1 MNESHTPPRPA
12 IAVVGVS
19 ALFPGSIDATG
30 FWSDILAGSDLIT
43 DVPPSH
49 WLIDDYYD
57 PDPSVPDKTYAKRGA
72 FLPKVDFD
80 AMHWGVPPALVPE
93 TDTSQLLALIVAQK
107 VLEDASAGDPQR
119 LDLARTSVIL
129 GVTSGQEL
137 LGSMVSRLQRPV
149 WTKALREAGLPESEV
164 VDVCE
169 RIAAHYTDWKE
180 STFPGLLGN
189 VVAGRIANRLNLG
202 GTNCVSDAACA
213 STMSALS
220 MAVNELQ
227 LGDSDLVITGGVDTM
242 NDIFMFMC
250 FSKTPALSMSG
261 DCRPFS
267 DQADGTM
274 LGEGLG
280 MVALKRLVDAERAG
294 DRIYAVIRGV
304 GASSDGRSKSVYAP
318 VSAGQAKSLAR
329 AYTQAGYGPDSV
341 ELVEAHGTGTKAGD
355 AAEFGGLEM
364 VFGATA
370 RQDRQWC
377 QLGSVKSQIGH
388 AKAAAGAAGL
398 FKVVMALHHKVL
410 PPTIKIDR
418 PNPALQLESS
428 PFHLTTRARP
438 WVRAADH
445 PRRASVSAFGFGGS
459 NFHLALEEFVPP
471 PGKRPEAP
479 RLRAAGAELVVLS
492 ADSSAALAAKAK
504 EVARDCAQPG
514 MLKWLAA
521 TSRGSAL
528 FEHRLSI
535 VADSDGDLAQKLNQA
550 AQLIES
556 KPNQALSTPNGI
568 HVGWGRPE
576 GRLAFV
582 FPGQGSQYIDM
593 GADLAMHFSAALA
606 AWDTAAEIVRDGDL
620 RLQEVV
626 FPRTAFDDAV
636 AAEQARRL
644 SDTEWAQP
652 AIGCSSL
659 SLLNLI
665 GELELKPSCVAGH
678 SFGEVT
684 ALHAA
689 GVLDAS
695 QMLRVARRRGELMA
709 EAAVH
714 PGAMCAVPRPLDE
727 VRALLEKFGEN
738 VVVANH
744 NGPAQV
750 VLSGITS
757 AIEAVEAKLAAEG
770 IQARR
775 LPVAT
780 AFHSEVVADASAGLS
795 AFLTEQ
801 SFATASLPVY
811 SNTLAGPY
819 PEAPEKIRALLA
831 EQLARPVQFVGM
843 IEAMYADGVRTFVEV
858 GPGAVLTGLI
868 KGILEGH
875 PHQAVSLDR
884 KGVSS
889 RTALLDALGAL
900 VAAGHSLRLEA
911 LWSDYAAASDPR
923 TVAKPKLSIGLDGAN
938 YGKPYPPPGGAQQLP
953 RPNGPRPE
961 VARVAAGQS
970 AGSVAPQAPSQ
981 SAAPNEGAAL
991 TAPSN
996 GAGRAAASNGGGVAF
1011 DGKAL
1016 IPVAPPV
1023 AVAAAPLNAAGS
1035 PMSHRAE
1042 PGWAHAYQEAQR
1054 HTAEAHSAYMAAMAQ
1069 SHMAFLQTIEHGF
1082 GAISGLPL
1090 PVTPTL
1096 QPMASALAAPPPAP
1110 APAPTHA
1117 APPTHPPAPAAS
1129 VAPVVVPPP
1138 AAVER
1143 TRPAAAAVPVR
1154 DLHGLMLQIV
1164 SDKTGYPTEM
1174 LSAEMQLEG
1183 DLGIDS
1189 IKRVEILSA
1198 MRERAPE
1205 LPEVDTAVMAKLQT
1219 LGEIVEYMQGLLG
1232 SVPADAAPSVSVSP
1246 AQPAAAVR
1254 DLHGLMLQ
1262 IVSDKTGY
1270 PTEMLSA
1277 EMQLEGDLGIDS
1289 IKRVEILS
1297 AMREQAPE
1305 LPEVDTAVMAK
1316 LQTLGEII
1324 EYMQGLLGSAP
1335 PGPAERAPQLAA
1347 PVRDLHGLM
1356 LQIVSDKTGYP
1367 TEMLSA
1373 EMQLEGDLGIDSI
1386 KRVEILSAM
1395 REQAPELP
1403 EVDTAVMAKL
1413 QTLGEIIEYMQG
1425 LLGGG
1430 PPEPNAPPP
1439 ARPGASAVRATERA
1453 TPGADPVTTP
1463 SLGRFALTTQER
1475 PAIGMAMRGLLG
1487 AQRVGVTSD
1496 GTDLGATLVKEL
1508 CARGV
1513 RAELVDPASSP
1524 GLDALL
1530 FLGGMRPV
1538 TDIDE
1543 AVQVNREAFAAAQ
1556 SFARQ
1561 RSGKGVFVTVQ
1572 DTGGAFATTHIESVR
1587 AWLSGLAGLTRSVA
1601 QEWSDVATKAIDLE
1615 RGGNSSEVL
1624 AKSLA
1629 DELLLGGPELD
1640 VGLPVDGRRLV
1651 LDSVRVPVAVGASPW
1666 RDGDVVVAS
1675 GGARGGTAATLIELA
1690 TQAKLRFVLLGR
1702 TALVAEPPCV
1712 TGILGDAELKRALL
1726 AEARAAGRMPS
1737 PTELGA
1743 QVSGIVAAREIRAT
1757 LRAIEGTGSEACYVP
1772 VDVTDTDALQAAL
1785 HDVRAHWGPIAAIV
1799 HGAGVIHDKLLV
1811 DKTTEHFDRVFDT
1824 KVAGLR
1830 ALLHATQA
1838 DPIKLLCFF
1847 SSVAGRCGNVGQSDY
1862 AMANEVL
1869 NKVAWAE
1876 ARSRTGCL
1884 VKSLGWGPWEG
1895 GMVSPELKLHFE
1907 RMGVPLIPLQVGAR
1921 MLVDELS
1928 GSQPE
1933 QVELVLGGE
1942 PRPEALAPKAGAP
1955 GLSLEVVVDRR
1966 SHPFLADH
1974 SIHGTPV
1981 VPVVVAIE
1989 WFSRAARAFRPNLVL
2004 SGIQNL
2010 KVLRGIPLKNFEQD
2024 ELRLVVNC
2032 ALRSNG
2038 SGAILDLELVDD
2050 SGTPYYRATAQMVET
2065 RPAPSKGGA
2074 NDLGLEAWGDRVV
2087 YDGQVLFHGPDF
2099 QMIRSIDGVSQSGIA
2114 AALSGVL
2121 EAGWPQSWCT
2131 DPRALDGGLQLALL
2145 WSHHVLGRAS
2155 LPTGIGEVRTFTDR
2169 PSDGPLHCTLTGRDA
2184 SGQRTVSDVVFRN
2197 GLGEVI
2203 AELEGVEVHLLPQA

>member
-1 MNESHTPPRPA
+1 M
-12 IAVVGVS
+12 
-19 ALFPGSIDATG
+19 
-30 FWSDILAGSDLIT
+30 
-43 DVPPSH
+43 
-49 WLIDDYYD
+49 
-57 PDPSVPDKTYAKRGA
+57 
-72 FLPKVDFD
+72 
-80 AMHWGVPPALVPE
+80 
-93 TDTSQLLALIVAQK
+93 
-107 VLEDASAGDPQR
+107 
-119 LDLARTSVIL
+119 
-129 GVTSGQEL
+129 
-137 LGSMVSRLQRPV
+137 
-149 WTKALREAGLPESEV
+149 
-164 VDVCE
+164 
-169 RIAAHYTDWKE
+169 
-180 STFPGLLGN
+180 
-189 VVAGRIANRLNLG
+189 
-202 GTNCVSDAACA
+202 
-213 STMSALS
+213 
-220 MAVNELQ
+220 
-227 LGDSDLVITGGVDTM
+227 
-242 NDIFMFMC
+242 
-250 FSKTPALSMSG
+250 
-261 DCRPFS
+261 
-267 DQADGTM
+267 
-274 LGEGLG
+274 
-280 MVALKRLVDAERAG
+280 
-294 DRIYAVIRGV
+294 
-304 GASSDGRSKSVYAP
+304 
-318 VSAGQAKSLAR
+318 
-329 AYTQAGYGPDSV
+329 
-341 ELVEAHGTGTKAGD
+341 
-355 AAEFGGLEM
+355 
-364 VFGATA
+364 
-370 RQDRQWC
+370 
-377 QLGSVKSQIGH
+377 
-388 AKAAAGAAGL
+388 
-398 FKVVMALHHKVL
+398 
-410 PPTIKIDR
+410 
-418 PNPALQLESS
+418 
-428 PFHLTTRARP
+428 
-438 WVRAADH
+438 
-445 PRRASVSAFGFGGS
+445 
-459 NFHLALEEFVPP
+459 
-471 PGKRPEAP
+471 
-479 RLRAAGAELVVLS
+479 RAAGAELVVLS

-714 PGAMCAVPRPLDE
+714 PGVMCAVPRPLDE

-1277 EMQLEGDLGIDS
+1277 
-1289 IKRVEILS
+1289 
-1297 AMREQAPE
+1297 
-1305 LPEVDTAVMAK
+1305 
-1316 LQTLGEII
+1316 
-1324 EYMQGLLGSAP
+1324 
-1335 PGPAERAPQLAA
+1335 
-1347 PVRDLHGLM
+1347 
-1356 LQIVSDKTGYP
+1356 
-1367 TEMLSA
+1367 
-1373 EMQLEGDLGIDSI
+1373 
-1386 KRVEILSAM
+1386 
-1395 REQAPELP
+1395 
-1403 EVDTAVMAKL
+1403 
-1413 QTLGEIIEYMQG
+1413 
-1425 LLGGG
+1425 
-1430 PPEPNAPPP
+1430 
-1439 ARPGASAVRATERA
+1439 
-1453 TPGADPVTTP
+1453 
-1463 SLGRFALTTQER
+1463 
-1475 PAIGMAMRGLLG
+1475 
-1487 AQRVGVTSD
+1487 
-1496 GTDLGATLVKEL
+1496 
-1508 CARGV
+1508 
-1513 RAELVDPASSP
+1513 
-1524 GLDALL
+1524 
-1530 FLGGMRPV
+1530 
-1538 TDIDE
+1538 
-1543 AVQVNREAFAAAQ
+1543 
-1556 SFARQ
+1556 
-1561 RSGKGVFVTVQ
+1561 
-1572 DTGGAFATTHIESVR
+1572 
-1587 AWLSGLAGLTRSVA
+1587 
-1601 QEWSDVATKAIDLE
+1601 
-1615 RGGNSSEVL
+1615 
-1624 AKSLA
+1624 
-1629 DELLLGGPELD
+1629 
-1640 VGLPVDGRRLV
+1640 
-1651 LDSVRVPVAVGASPW
+1651 
-1666 RDGDVVVAS
+1666 
-1675 GGARGGTAATLIELA
+1675 
-1690 TQAKLRFVLLGR
+1690 
-1702 TALVAEPPCV
+1702 
-1712 TGILGDAELKRALL
+1712 
-1726 AEARAAGRMPS
+1726 
-1737 PTELGA
+1737 
-1743 QVSGIVAAREIRAT
+1743 
-1757 LRAIEGTGSEACYVP
+1757 
-1772 VDVTDTDALQAAL
+1772 
-1785 HDVRAHWGPIAAIV
+1785 
-1799 HGAGVIHDKLLV
+1799 
-1811 DKTTEHFDRVFDT
+1811 
-1824 KVAGLR
+1824 
-1830 ALLHATQA
+1830 
-1838 DPIKLLCFF
+1838 
-1847 SSVAGRCGNVGQSDY
+1847 
-1862 AMANEVL
+1862 
-1869 NKVAWAE
+1869 
-1876 ARSRTGCL
+1876 
-1884 VKSLGWGPWEG
+1884 
-1895 GMVSPELKLHFE
+1895 
-1907 RMGVPLIPLQVGAR
+1907 
-1921 MLVDELS
+1921 
-1928 GSQPE
+1928 
-1933 QVELVLGGE
+1933 
-1942 PRPEALAPKAGAP
+1942 
-1955 GLSLEVVVDRR
+1955 
-1966 SHPFLADH
+1966 
-1974 SIHGTPV
+1974 
-1981 VPVVVAIE
+1981 
-1989 WFSRAARAFRPNLVL
+1989 
-2004 SGIQNL
+2004 
-2010 KVLRGIPLKNFEQD
+2010 
-2024 ELRLVVNC
+2024 
-2032 ALRSNG
+2032 
-2038 SGAILDLELVDD
+2038 
-2050 SGTPYYRATAQMVET
+2050 
-2065 RPAPSKGGA
+2065 
-2074 NDLGLEAWGDRVV
+2074 
-2087 YDGQVLFHGPDF
+2087 
-2099 QMIRSIDGVSQSGIA
+2099 
-2114 AALSGVL
+2114 
-2121 EAGWPQSWCT
+2121 
-2131 DPRALDGGLQLALL
+2131 
-2145 WSHHVLGRAS
+2145 
-2155 LPTGIGEVRTFTDR
+2155 
-2169 PSDGPLHCTLTGRDA
+2169 
-2184 SGQRTVSDVVFRN
+2184 
-2197 GLGEVI
+2197 
-2203 AELEGVEVHLLPQA
+2203 